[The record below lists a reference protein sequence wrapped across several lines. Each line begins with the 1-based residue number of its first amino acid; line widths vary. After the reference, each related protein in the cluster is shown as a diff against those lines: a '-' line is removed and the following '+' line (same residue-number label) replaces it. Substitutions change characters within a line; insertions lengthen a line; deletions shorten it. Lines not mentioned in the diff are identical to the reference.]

1 MSRFT
6 VRASIRVFSL
16 MVAVVALS
24 GIEVHGQSVPS
35 GVRFLQPVEP
45 EDVREAGDLWAMPL
59 PDGRL
64 RISPLRQ
71 WTRTGLALRKGQSL
85 DIQAEGHVQGCQ
97 RPVGEWAYGPW
108 GPAGGPSDRDPD
120 SRVCALIGRI
130 LGERESSEFIVG
142 KSLQVQVPCDGQFML
157 GVSDVWHFDNS
168 GEFVVAVNVD
178 GQKVDFSRHEAVT
191 VATRNLVP
199 TMQPMNEAE
208 VRPVDGAIQIGSRRE
223 ADRPMI
229 ATGQQ
234 FSPPLEIRVRA
245 CTDSANIRVYYGH
258 FGTGQLIFN
267 WEIRSD
273 ELRVHDPATGAIQ
286 GIRGAGAV
294 EKGEFH
300 DIVWRIEPRRMQVLV
315 DGQERYR
322 GVGDYHAVVSPV
334 GIGPAL
340 GSRVDVES
348 VVIAP
353 LDPGVM
359 DHPAATAH

>member
-1 MSRFT
+1 MF
-6 VRASIRVFSL
+6 
-16 MVAVVALS
+16 VALS
-24 GIEVHGQSVPS
+24 GIDVHGQPIPS

-45 EDVREAGDLWAMPL
+45 EDSREAGNLWAMPL

-71 WTRTGLALRKGQSL
+71 WTRTGLVLRKGQSL
-85 DIQAEGHVQGCQ
+85 DIQAEGYVQGCQ

-108 GPAGGPSDRDPD
+108 GPAGGPSDRDSE

-130 LGERESSEFIVG
+130 VGERESSEFIVG
-142 KSLQVQVPCDGQFML
+142 ESLRVQVPSDGQFML

-168 GEFVVAVNVD
+168 GEFVVKVKVD
-178 GQKVDFSRHEAVT
+178 GQKVNFWRPESVM

-208 VRPVDGAIQIGSRRE
+208 VDAVDGCVQIGSRRE
-223 ADRPMI
+223 ADRPMLV
-229 ATGQQ
+229 TEQQ

-245 CTDSANIRVYYGH
+245 CTDSANIRVYYGC
-258 FGTGQLIFN
+258 FGTGQLIFS
-267 WEIRSD
+267 WEVRPD

-294 EKGEFH
+294 EKAEFH
-300 DIVWRIEPRRMQVLV
+300 NIVWRIEPRRMQVLV

-322 GVGDYHAVVSPV
+322 GVGDYRAVVSPV

-353 LDPGVM
+353 LDPAVM
-359 DHPAATAH
+359 DHPAATEK